1 MNKQSSQVAGVPI
14 FDLKNKV
21 AIVTGAARGIGRG
34 IAWAYAGY
42 GCKLV
47 LVDILEREL
56 DQTRK
61 DILNQF
67 GVDVITYVGDV
78 RDSELVDQIIQDTVS
93 TFGRID
99 ILVNNAGVGMTRLA
113 VDCDEEEFDTVVD
126 TDLKA
131 VFFLSKKVAQV
142 MIEQKKGNIINLSS
156 VVARVGSSRMA
167 PYMAAKA
174 GVLQMTRGLA
184 FEWARFN
191 VRVNCICPGYINTGM
206 TEDTLANPRAY
217 EAITKMIPH
226 ERKVGEPED
235 IAAAAVFL
243 ASDCTELI
251 TGFPLYVD
259 AGRSIW

>member
-1 MNKQSSQVAGVPI
+1 MNKQASQVAGVPI
-14 FDLKNKV
+14 FDLENKV

-42 GCKLV
+42 GCKLA

-113 VDCDEEEFDTVVD
+113 VDCDEEEFDTVMD

-142 MIEQKKGNIINLSS
+142 MIE
-156 VVARVGSSRMA
+156 
-167 PYMAAKA
+167 
-174 GVLQMTRGLA
+174 
-184 FEWARFN
+184 
-191 VRVNCICPGYINTGM
+191 
-206 TEDTLANPRAY
+206 
-217 EAITKMIPH
+217 
-226 ERKVGEPED
+226 
-235 IAAAAVFL
+235 
-243 ASDCTELI
+243 
-251 TGFPLYVD
+251 
-259 AGRSIW
+259 